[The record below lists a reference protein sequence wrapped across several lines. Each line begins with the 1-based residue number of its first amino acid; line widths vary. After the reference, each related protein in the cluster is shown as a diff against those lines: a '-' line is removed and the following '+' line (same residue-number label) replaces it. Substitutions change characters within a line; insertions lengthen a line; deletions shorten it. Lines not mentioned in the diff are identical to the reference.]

1 MRFAPI
7 TAGILGSLLLFAC
20 TSPTTSPSTAKTTG
34 TMVVPRET
42 DPAVAMVPMSGWQ
55 MASGYVIGLPAQA
68 GTLDSSIVA
77 QFSASIDGRAVPC
90 TWDKIETASGDTRAR
105 FTLSNPSS
113 ANSAELIFRS
123 SPSGTIK
130 LATLVDRIDANASA
144 DLSTEVS
151 ARSTGALLVARAMAT
166 SGGKPV
172 KSYTAVDFQAVAN
185 SPRTVEVE
193 TSLKTALSA
202 SNNKGQDTWTLPTVV
217 AVTASVATDLGVSLK
232 LGGNIKL
239 GSGIAL

>member
-20 TSPTTSPSTAKTTG
+20 TATPTSPSTAKTTG

-42 DPAVAMVPMSGWQ
+42 DPAVAMVPMSAWQ

-68 GTLDSSIVA
+68 GTLDTSVVA
-77 QFSASIDGRAVPC
+77 QFSASLDGRAVPC
-90 TWDKIETASGDTRAR
+90 TWDKIETASGETRAR

-113 ANSAELIFRS
+113 ANSAELIFR

-166 SGGKPV
+166 SGGKPI

-193 TSLKTALSA
+193 TSLKAALSA
-202 SNNKGQDTWTLPTVV
+202 SNNKGQDTWTLPAVV
-217 AVTASVATDLGVSLK
+217 SVTASVATDLGVSLK

-239 GSGIAL
+239 GNGIAL